1 MSKNKI
7 VVAYSGGL
15 DTSVMVKWL
24 KDNYDAEIIT
34 FTGNLGQT
42 KELVGLEEKA
52 VNSGASKVYI
62 EDLTKEFLEEYA
74 FPLSEPALCMKK
86 LTQWRVLSED
96 RYWLK
101 HLLKSQEKKV
111 QTW

>member
-1 MSKNKI
+1 MGKNKI

-42 KELVGLEEKA
+42 KEPFHSQSRVVCRPQSSRPG
-52 VNSGASKVYI
+52 VFTRMTGVDFYWSVSM
-62 EDLTKEFLEEYA
+62 FL
-74 FPLSEPALCMKK
+74 L
-86 LTQWRVLSED
+86 
-96 RYWLK
+96 
-101 HLLKSQEKKV
+101 
-111 QTW
+111 